1 MSPKDNAKSYFE
13 RYRKA
18 QGAASALP
26 ELRAQTE
33 HEIGY
38 LDQLLVLV
46 QQAHGFAEI
55 ESLANE
61 WEVHRPGS
69 LDTPSVGRKK
79 PGKDS
84 PGRPKPLRDEDGNA
98 IYIGHS
104 GRQNDLVTFDLAGPE
119 DTWLHA
125 RGVPGSHVIVRWR
138 IPGMAEEPET
148 IEAAASLA
156 AYYSAARNA
165 SSVEVDVT
173 KRKYRA

>member
-1 MSPKDNAKSYFE
+1 M
-13 RYRKA
+13 
-18 QGAASALP
+18 
-26 ELRAQTE
+26 
-33 HEIGY
+33 
-38 LDQLLVLV
+38 LV

-55 ESLANE
+55 EALASE
-61 WEVHRPGS
+61 WAIHRPGS
-69 LDTPSVGRKK
+69 LDTPIENRPKPRK
-79 PGKDS
+79 DTQ
-84 PGRPKPLRDEDGNA
+84 GRPKPLRDQDGNI

-148 IEAAASLA
+148 IEAAAALA

-173 KRKYRA
+173 KRKFVRKIKGAGPGMVTYRQERTIAVRPLVESALPALS